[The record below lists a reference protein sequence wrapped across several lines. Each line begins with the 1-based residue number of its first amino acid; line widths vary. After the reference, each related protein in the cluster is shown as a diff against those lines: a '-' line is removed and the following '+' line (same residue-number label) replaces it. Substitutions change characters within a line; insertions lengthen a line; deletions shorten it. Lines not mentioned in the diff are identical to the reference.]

1 MHDMHD
7 MHDMNTDHRARRRL
21 AAAIGVAIAVI
32 ATLAPAQRASAQAGT
47 TAGSFV
53 GSVARDSAGHGI
65 PQAEV
70 RLPDL
75 RRLTTTNYLGEF
87 RFAGLA
93 AGTHAVL
100 VRSIGFAPYEDSIV
114 VKAGSMVERDYVMS
128 VALRTLDT
136 VRTTTAAMRFLSP
149 ALNAVEARRTTHAGG
164 SFIMDSVLRASE
176 NEKLPDLLGRM
187 PGIVKVPVG
196 ANTYLASGRAT
207 GDGGPVFLSRSG
219 ANAWC
224 FVTVYENGIKTFQGP
239 SGSGNAPPDFNRM
252 NVSDY
257 SAVEYYPGGA
267 SLPPQFNATGSSCG
281 TLLLWT
287 RER

>member
-1 MHDMHD
+1 MT
-7 MHDMNTDHRARRRL
+7 TDYRARRRV
-21 AAAIGVAIAVI
+21 ARATFFAIAFV
-32 ATLAPAQRASAQAGT
+32 ATGVLGKSARAQAA
-47 TAGSFV
+47 TATGSFI

-70 RLPDL
+70 RLPQL

-87 RFAGLA
+87 RLSGLPAGRY
-93 AGTHAVL
+93 AVV
-100 VRSIGFAPYEDSIV
+100 VRTIGFAPYEDSIV
-114 VKAGSMVERDYVMS
+114 VTAGAMVERDYVMS

-136 VRTTTAAMRFLSP
+136 VRTTTAAKRFLSP
-149 ALNAVEARRTTHAGG
+149 ALNAVEERRATHTGG

-176 NEKLPDLLGRM
+176 NQKLPDVLGRM

-196 ANTYLASGRAT
+196 ANTFLASGRAT
-207 GDGGPVFLSRSG
+207 GDGGPVFLSKSG

-239 SGSGNAPPDFNRM
+239 STTGNAPPDFNRM